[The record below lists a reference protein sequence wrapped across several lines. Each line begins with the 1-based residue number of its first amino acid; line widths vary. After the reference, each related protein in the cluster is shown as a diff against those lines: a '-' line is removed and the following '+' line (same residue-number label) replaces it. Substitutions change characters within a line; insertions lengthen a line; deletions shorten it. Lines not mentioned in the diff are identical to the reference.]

1 MFIYISLI
9 RPDDIF
15 LKTIA
20 IDGVKPAG
28 QTIKNRSYSYTTE
41 VYAIIRS
48 DTDTSSMTYKVYE
61 WLQTATG
68 KQTISNSGYIPN

>member
-15 LKTIA
+15 LKTIT

-28 QTIKNRSYSYTTE
+28 QTIKNRSYPYTTE